1 MNRLKCLLAA
11 ALFGGA
17 TLAHAGF
24 SISGT
29 RVIYHDAEGEATVQL
44 QRTSGDAPVL
54 LQTWLDDGDPA
65 VQPGMQDLPF
75 VATPAV
81 SRVDP
86 ERAQVIR
93 ILRVRDD
100 LPTDRET
107 LLFFNALEV
116 PAVSGTAPQAG
127 SNYLRL
133 AMQTRMKFFYRPRGL
148 QPGVDQ
154 AADLLRFT
162 LEAAVDKQGKQDG
175 RLRLRLHNPTP
186 YHLTVP
192 KLALVAAQ
200 RGKDAPVLAQLAER
214 AVAPM
219 VAPFGDL
226 VVPLDPAGPAASAA
240 RLRARR
246 MATAQ
251 VRYSVI
257 NDMGGLNVKEATLGN
272 AS

>member
-1 MNRLKCLLAA
+1 MNHLKYLLAA
-11 ALFGGA
+11 TLLGAA
-17 TLAHAGF
+17 TLTHAGF

-29 RVIYHDAEGEATVQL
+29 RVIYHDVEGEATVQM

-65 VQPGMQDLPF
+65 ARPGMQDLPF

-100 LPTDRET
+100 LPSDRET

-116 PAVSGTAPQAG
+116 PSVSGTLPQAG

-133 AMQTRMKFFYRPRGL
+133 AMQTRMKFFYRPQGL
-148 QPGVDQ
+148 QPDADH

-162 LEAAVDKQGKQDG
+162 LEAAANKQDG

-186 YHLTVP
+186 YHITVP

-200 RGKDAPVLAQLAER
+200 RGKDAPVLAQLSEH

-219 VAPFGDL
+219 VAPFSDL
-226 VVPLDPAGPAASAA
+226 VVPLQPAGPDASA
-240 RLRARR
+240 RQLRARR
-246 MATAQ
+246 TAAAQ